1 MCQFWKHVAVRPLL
15 LIVLMGFVASIS
27 INAQDDT
34 TTSNAVWTRH
44 EGTAVSL
51 SAPDAWFN
59 LRDSLQLNNALSL
72 LSATNP
78 SFNSYLE
85 SLDSLELFLFD
96 PDAEASINVTAV
108 PISEMPPLDELL
120 PLLQPSYAQLNFI
133 VTDMQTLA
141 LPVGNA
147 GRFTLTPTT
156 NDANGNPFTSAQY
169 QYILPTADRLYF
181 VTFSAPPDHFDELAP
196 QFETIADTIE
206 IAGNAGGWQ
215 RYSGADVSLRVPGGW
230 RSHAPEQNTQIAV
243 GLPDESVLLDVTVTA
258 LEQAPSIP
266 DILAQLES
274 AYTTQGREVIT
285 LERVNLPAGVFVR
298 GETLNNNDLR
308 QVQFV
313 GVVGGKYL
321 TATFTVNDSVAES
334 TLPIF
339 ERMMHTLRRIG

>member
-1 MCQFWKHVAVRPLL
+1 MQLWKRAPILSLL
-15 LIVLMGFVASIS
+15 LMLLGVTVS
-27 INAQDDT
+27 INVQAQD
-34 TTSNAVWTRH
+34 TSATNNSAWTRH
-44 EGTAVSL
+44 EGNTVSL

-59 LRDSLQLNNALSL
+59 LRDSLQLSNALNI

-96 PDAEASINVTAV
+96 PDAEASINITAV
-108 PISEMPPLDELL
+108 PISTMPPLDELL
-120 PLLQPSYAQLNFI
+120 PLLEPSYAQLNFT

-141 LPVGNA
+141 LPVGDA
-147 GRFTLTPTT
+147 GRFTLAPTT

-169 QYILPTADRLYF
+169 QYILPAVDRLYF
-181 VTFSAPPDHFDELAP
+181 VTFSAPPDQFDALAP
-196 QFETIADTIE
+196 LFETIADTIE

-230 RSHAPEQNTQIAV
+230 RSRAPGENTQIAV
-243 GLPDESVLLDVTVTA
+243 GMPDDSVLLDVTVTA
-258 LEQAPSIP
+258 LDQPPSIA

-285 LERVNLPAGVFVR
+285 LERVNLPAGMFVR
-298 GETLNNNDLR
+298 GETLNNDGVR

-313 GVVGGKYL
+313 GVVAGKYL
-321 TATFTVNDSVAES
+321 TATFTVNDAIAES
-334 TLPIF
+334 TLPII